1 MSEPPNKKQKGQ
13 DGSGDDHRFDDLET
27 YLEKQVAHTVGKPIV
42 KTTTKPA
49 DPSWSRANVTVD
61 DTAHY
66 IPPGF
71 METAQG
77 YDEYIHLAADLSS
90 HQYEWVEGT
99 TGVTEI
105 GGYVREEFDWVAG
118 QENLDFALWVNED
131 TKHAFVVY
139 KGTTEGKEWI
149 TQNFD
154 TFRGN
159 EGNNPYF
166 SEAYQAYTQCVDNL
180 GPEYTVD
187 VTGHSLGGSKAMYVT
202 RRAEEAVANGV
213 YSKAPHS
220 ITFNPGTGPWTKLP
234 SRENNLIIRN
244 AGDPIRSLPEEVA
257 NTVTYKN
264 YDTLDAVFNFEH
276 RANQHGID
284 AFISNA
290 ASNDGGSFVDAAVE
304 SGLPDRPR
312 PGYDLPVRDG
322 DPIGGGD
329 PGGVGGGDVVSV
341 DYGDVIEV
349 GGDIGGIGDIG
360 DIGEGLGVG
369 DVIGGADV
377 AGVAGRAAEE
387 AAAKGLAA
395 LQAEI
400 MESVVMSEFD
410 MLMMFDMT
418 GQGMSGGGGLGDYIA
433 DSVAWDASGYG
444 DVKDLNHYTS
454 SMYDKSFGKAFEPKA
469 TAEKARRGVI
479 KQVHDFYQHPL
490 QYNEHL
496 FKDRADYKQYQTDF
510 ILNSLPGALKGSVDL
525 PDGAKPLPNW
535 AMSFNRVLKG
545 YAKEVARDEEYMKT
559 KSNYDWYSGTGKFSS
574 GFLGTSLSVQDMGL
588 LLAQQAQIVQQT
600 LGYQDDYHR
609 RTADLFDQDGMK
621 AVLSAV
627 ARQEYIDK
635 ANSQQWYNN
644 DKPAIPSYNDA
655 YDTMVKRR
663 KEDYIKDHPELQKI
677 IDDYE
682 QNGIIPHSFGP
693 DFKYPEQSFGN
704 DTPPDWWRP
713 PDGDDPAGGG
723 DKKDPPNWYDH
734 PYGGMPGG
742 PVAPNPDNEPS
753 ESDKN
758 SASNNNNGMTGSGD
772 EKRPEREK
780 PHNLGDD
787 LNAFNLTRNPGE
799 TEEEFRTRKYF
810 EQKADYLAPQ
820 EYDQWERFKRD
831 HPASYPDYPRP
842 ALPGGLNPAN
852 GGQGHP
858 DTSAPSV
865 PPRNEHDLHPGQPG
879 YVPGAGG
886 DGLPDGERHDPHETH
901 PGVTHDEHDHEEY
914 MNHDVNNHMQAPSEG
929 MSTSQYT
936 QALSRFT
943 NNAFGNL
950 GTMKSKGMNFTRFV
964 ELSDVNGSM
973 AEHARDMLAD

>member
-13 DGSGDDHRFDDLET
+13 DGSGDDHRFDGLET

-42 KTTTKPA
+42 KTTAKPA
-49 DPSWSRANVTVD
+49 DPSWSRANVAVD

-105 GGYVREEFDWVAG
+105 GGYVREEFEWVAG

-154 TFRGN
+154 AFRGN

-166 SEAYQAYTQCVDNL
+166 SEAYQAYKQCVDNL

-202 RRAEEAVANGV
+202 RRAEQAVANGV

-244 AGDPIRSLPEEVA
+244 AGDPIGSLPEEAA

-276 RANQHGID
+276 RVNQHGID

-322 DPIGGGD
+322 PIRGGD
-329 PGGVGGGDVVSV
+329 PGEVGGGDVVSV

-360 DIGEGLGVG
+360 DIGVDGLGVG

-387 AAAKGLAA
+387 AAATGLAA
-395 LQAEI
+395 LTAEI

-433 DSVAWDASGYG
+433 DSIAWDASGYG
-444 DVKDLNHYTS
+444 DVKDLNHYAP

-469 TAEKARRGVI
+469 TAENARRGVI

-496 FKDRADYKQYQTDF
+496 FKDRADYKKYQTDF
-510 ILNSLPGALKGSVDL
+510 ILNSLPAALKGSVDL
-525 PDGAKPLPNW
+525 PDGAQPLPNW

-621 AVLSAV
+621 AVMSAV

-644 DKPAIPSYNDA
+644 DKPAVLSYSDS

-663 KEDYIKDHPELQKI
+663 KEDYIKNHPELQKI

-693 DFKYPEQSFGN
+693 DFKYPEQSFEN
-704 DTPPDWWRP
+704 DTPPDWWIPPYMRP
-713 PDGDDPAGGG
+713 PAGEDDA
-723 DKKDPPNWYDH
+723 
-734 PYGGMPGG
+734 
-742 PVAPNPDNEPS
+742 
-753 ESDKN
+753 DKN
-758 SASNNNNGMTGSGD
+758 SAPVNKPGMTEMNIFDPDFEFPPAYDGDWNNIPNLPSRYPPSGEVPNNYPNWNRAIED
-772 EKRPEREK
+772 LDPMK
-780 PHNLGDD
+780 P
-787 LNAFNLTRNPGE
+787 
-799 TEEEFRTRKYF
+799 
-810 EQKADYLAPQ
+810 LA
-820 EYDQWERFKRD
+820 
-831 HPASYPDYPRP
+831 
-842 ALPGGLNPAN
+842 PAN
-852 GGQGHP
+852 GGQGKP
-858 DTSAPSV
+858 DTPAPSV
-865 PPRNEHDLHPGQPG
+865 PGRNEQDVHPGQPG
-879 YVPGAGG
+879 YDPDNTR
-886 DGLPDGERHDPHETH
+886 DGLPDGENHDPNEPHD
-901 PGVTHDEHDHEEY
+901 GVTHDNYYDEYY

-950 GTMKSKGMNFTRFV
+950 GTMRSKGMNFTRFV
-964 ELSDVNGSM
+964 ELSDINGSM

>member
-1 MSEPPNKKQKGQ
+1 MTEPPNKKRKGQ
-13 DGSGDDHRFDDLET
+13 DGSDDDHTFDDLEAF
-27 YLEKQVAHTVGKPIV
+27 LEKQAAQTVGKPIV

-49 DPSWSRANVTVD
+49 DPRWSNANVAVD

-71 METAQG
+71 RETAQG
-77 YDEYIHLAADLSS
+77 YDEFIHLAADLSS
-90 HQYEWVEGT
+90 HQYEYAAGNT
-99 TGVTEI
+99 SVTEI
-105 GGYVREEFDWVAG
+105 GGYVREEIGLVLEPGEDPYW
-118 QENLDFALWVNED
+118 ALWVNEEN
-131 TKHAFVVY
+131 KHAFIVY
-139 KGTTEGKEWI
+139 KGSSKNVEWI
-149 TQNFD
+149 NQNFD
-154 TFRGN
+154 TFVGN
-159 EGNNPYF
+159 EGKNPYY
-166 SEAYQAYTQCVDNL
+166 EDAYKIYKQVAKEILPD
-180 GPEYTVD
+180 YTVD

-202 RRAEEAVANGV
+202 KMAEQDMAEGLLT
-213 YSKAPHS
+213 KAPHS
-220 ITFNPGTGPWTKLP
+220 ITFNPGTGPWTTFP

-244 AGDPIRSLPEEVA
+244 ADDPLRFLPEDVA

-264 YDTLDAVFNFEH
+264 YDTLDAVYNFEH
-276 RANQHGID
+276 RLNQHGID
-284 AFISNA
+284 AFTSGA
-290 ASNDGGSFVDAAVE
+290 ASNDGGSFVGAAVRD
-304 SGLPDRPR
+304 GLPDRPML
-312 PGYDLPVRDG
+312 GDLPVRNG
-322 DPIGGGD
+322 VGGD
-329 PGGVGGGDVVSV
+329 PGGGGAVSVEYRDPDPGGVFGGDGVVTV
-341 DYGDVIEV
+341 DYGDVVEV
-349 GGDIGGIGDIG
+349 GGGAGW
-360 DIGEGLGVG
+360 E
-369 DVIGGADV
+369 DVIRGADV

-387 AAAKGLAA
+387 AAANGLAA
-395 LQAEI
+395 LTAEI

-410 MLMMFDMT
+410 MLLMFDMT
-418 GQGMSGGGGLGDYIA
+418 GQAMTSNYGLGDYV
-433 DSVAWDASGYG
+433 SGSQAWDASGYG
-444 DVKDLNHYTS
+444 DIKDLNHYTPYI
-454 SMYDKSFGKAFEPKA
+454 YDKIFEKLEPERA
-469 TAEKARRGVI
+469 AERARKGVN
-479 KQVHDFYQHPL
+479 KQIHDFYQHPL

-496 FKDRADYKQYQTDF
+496 FKDRADYEKYQTDF
-510 ILNSLPGALKGSVDL
+510 ILNSLPEAVKGSLVL
-525 PDGAKPLPNW
+525 PGAPKPLPNW
-535 AMSFNRVLKG
+535 AVSFNRVLKG
-545 YAKEVARDEEYMKT
+545 YAKEQARDEKEMEWYLA
-559 KSNYDWYSGTGKFSS
+559 NYKDNGDYSSS
-574 GFLGTSLSVQDMGL
+574 FLGTSLSVQKMGL
-588 LLAQQAQIVQQT
+588 LLAQQAQIVQHE
-600 LGYQDDYHR
+600 LGYLNLNS
-609 RTADLFDQDGMK
+609 ADMFDQDGMK

-635 ANSQQWYNN
+635 APKSWYK
-644 DKPAIPSYNDA
+644 DRPTIPSYSDS
-655 YDTMVKRR
+655 YDDMVKRR
-663 KEDYIKDHPELQKI
+663 KEEYIKQMPSLQKI
-677 IDDYE
+677 LDDYE
-682 QNGIIPHSFGP
+682 QSGIIPHSFGP
-693 DFKYPEQSFGN
+693 DYKRPPRSYGN